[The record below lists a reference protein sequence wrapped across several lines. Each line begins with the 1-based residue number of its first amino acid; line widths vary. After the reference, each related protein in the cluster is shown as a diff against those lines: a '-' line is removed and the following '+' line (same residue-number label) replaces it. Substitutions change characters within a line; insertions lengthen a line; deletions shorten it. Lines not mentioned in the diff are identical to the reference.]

1 MKNYLLSAAVVGSLL
16 AHTYTHAESEK
27 EVYLLEDYIVSAGPG
42 LRSIQD
48 YAAPVEVLSEK
59 EIATKNATNLAG
71 LLDGA
76 AGVSA
81 TSFTAGASRPVL
93 RGFSGSRVQI
103 MESGLETFDVSALSP
118 DHAVTLEPML
128 IERVEILRG
137 PATLLYGGSAIG
149 GAINVVD
156 KTLMRAPDAGF
167 GGSIETRYDD
177 VSNGTTTVGH
187 ASYGTQDWAVRVT
200 GMERD
205 NENYKVPDHEEPKLD
220 GSYQESSRYS
230 IGATRFFGDNHYLGL
245 SLSEMDSDYGVP
257 GHEHGHEDGDHAP
270 GDEDEEIGVFILLET
285 TRLNAEYSIPEPFSW
300 AEALRLRASY
310 TDYLHDEI
318 EDGALG
324 IRYEQTSWDLRGE
337 LAHKPFMSIDTGV
350 IGFQMTDSDFVA
362 AGDEA
367 FTPNSN
373 TQSRAIFFNEHWHG
387 EALHYEFGAR
397 LENTDIEADGVAEDY
412 SETALSIAASAIWKI
427 DAAQMLKLSLN
438 RSQRNPTSSELYSEG
453 AHLATQQYFV
463 ATEAPLKKETALGI
477 DLTYEIQREEDS
489 AQVTAFY
496 TRFDDYIFG
505 APLGYQTDDE
515 GTKEGDPDFEADHA
529 MDTYRYEAVD
539 ADYYGLE
546 ASYKRSL
553 LRQGESELSLKLT
566 GDWVHAEQRGSGES
580 LPLIPPVRL
589 GLGLHYG
596 SPDWQ
601 AGAKVKRALRQS
613 DTASNESE
621 TAGYTQLDAYL
632 SKGFALSGGQTLSLF
647 THANNLLDENIIHH
661 TSSLKEEAPLPGRN
675 ISIGL
680 RMDF

>member
-1 MKNYLLSAAVVGSLL
+1 MKNYLLSAAVAGSLL
-16 AHTYTHAESEK
+16 AHTYIHAESEE

-42 LRSIQD
+42 LRSIKD

-59 EIATKNATNLAG
+59 EIATKNATNLAA

-167 GGSIETRYDD
+167 GGSIETRYEG

-187 ASYGTQDWAVRVT
+187 ASYGTEDWAVRVT

-205 NENYKVPDHEEPKLD
+205 NENYEVPDHEEPKLD
-220 GSYQESSRYS
+220 GSYQESSSYS
-230 IGATRFFGDNHYLGL
+230 IGATRFFGDKHYLGL
-245 SLSEMDSDYGVP
+245 SLSEMESDYGVP
-257 GHEHGHEDGDHAP
+257 GHEGGDHAA
-270 GDEDEEIGVFILLET
+270 DEEDIQMET
-285 TRLNAEYSIPEPFSW
+285 TRLNAEYSIPDPFSW

-337 LAHKPFMSIDTGV
+337 LAHKPFLSIDIGV
-350 IGFQMTDSDFVA
+350 IGFQMTDSDFEA
-362 AGDEA
+362 AADET

-373 TQSRAIFFNEHWHG
+373 TQSRALFVNEHWHG
-387 EALHYEFGAR
+387 ESLHYEFGAR
-397 LENTDIEADGVAEDY
+397 LENADIEADGVTEDY

-427 DAAQMLKLSLN
+427 DAAQTLKLSLN
-438 RSQRNPTSSELYSEG
+438 RSQRHPTSSELYSEG

-505 APLGYQTDDE
+505 ASLGYKTDDE
-515 GTKEGDPDFEADHA
+515 GTREGDPGFEDDHA

-580 LPLIPPVRL
+580 LPRIPPVRL
-589 GLGLHYG
+589 GLGLHYD

-632 SKGFALSGGQTLSLF
+632 SKGFALSGSQTLSLF
-647 THANNLLDENIIHH
+647 AHANNLLDEKIIHH
-661 TSSLKEEAPLPGRN
+661 TSYLKEEAPLPGRN